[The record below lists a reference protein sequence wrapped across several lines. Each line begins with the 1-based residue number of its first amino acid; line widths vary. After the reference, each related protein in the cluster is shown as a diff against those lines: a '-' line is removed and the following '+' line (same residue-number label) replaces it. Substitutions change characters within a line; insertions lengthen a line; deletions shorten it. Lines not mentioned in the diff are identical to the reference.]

1 MSVRSDAKW
10 CMEDKMAPF
19 MGWFKGSLP
28 HQRRKVERQDTPGVV
43 AHYWDGGAPAG
54 HTIRDLS
61 ESGLYVVTEQRW
73 YPGTMVMMTLQR
85 KDSFDG
91 EADRS
96 ITVQSKVVRSGT
108 DGVALI
114 FVPEEN
120 GYKHAANGASNG
132 NGHFATAGRKAI
144 SRFLQQ
150 IRNGR
155 GQSLVEFVL
164 ILPVVLILIV
174 NVVNFGAFFYAWIT
188 VSNAAR
194 AGADF
199 AILSG
204 ASAGSLATSTANP
217 ALITQLITNDILSLP
232 NRASLVVNICQNDVG
247 ATPAVTTLAGTCSGI
262 PSDPEPTN
270 YVLLTVDVT
279 YIYQPLIRAGFQF
292 SGLNVFAT
300 IPSTTI
306 HRRAVMRE
314 LR

>member
-1 MSVRSDAKW
+1 
-10 CMEDKMAPF
+10 MEDKMAPF

-28 HQRRKVERQDTPGVV
+28 RQRRKVERQDTSEVV
-43 AHYWDGGAPAG
+43 AHYWDGGAPAA

-61 ESGLYVVTEQRW
+61 ASGLFVVTEQRW

-120 GYKHAANGASNG
+120 GHKHAANGASNG

-144 SRFLQQ
+144 SKFLQQ

-155 GQSLVEFVL
+155 GQSLVEFILV
-164 ILPVVLILIV
+164 LPVVFLLIV

-194 AGADF
+194 AGADY

-204 ASAGSLATSTANP
+204 ASAGSLPTATTTP
-217 ALITQLITNDILSLP
+217 DQITQIITKDILSLP
-232 NRASLVVNICQNDVG
+232 NRASLVVNVCENDVG
-247 ATPAVTTLAGTCSGI
+247 ATPAVNALVGTCSGI
-262 PSDPEPTN
+262 PADPEPTS

-279 YIYQPLIRAGFQF
+279 YTYLPLIPAGFHF
-292 SGLNVFAT
+292 SNLNVFAT
-300 IPSTTI
+300 IPATTI